1 MRLASLMLF
10 VLASSATAAAAQT
23 PAPQDADAIYKA
35 RCASCHEAGVA
46 RAPNRDGLRRLTPE
60 AIGAALTTGSMREQ
74 GQDLTLAQ
82 IQLLARALG
91 SAPATGTPEGNAC
104 TANDS
109 ASLAK
114 PLEQPNWNGWGAN
127 LAQHRFQPAAM
138 ARLSANDVPRLK
150 LKWAFA
156 FQGVNR
162 AFAQPTV
169 VGGRVFVGSASNA
182 VYSLNANSGCQY
194 WAFKPDAPVRTAIT
208 IGPGMS
214 RASGS
219 RTSGISEP
227 TPMPSMRK
235 LAHSSGS
242 DRSRASRVP
251 TITGAPTL
259 ADGTLYV
266 VTSSAEEV
274 LGANPKYE
282 CCRFRGSISALNA
295 ATGEVRWKSFTIAE
309 EPKPVRKNA
318 QGVQLWGPS
327 GSGVWSSPA
336 VDLKRGVVYITTG
349 DAYSDPA
356 GNTSDA
362 FMAFDIKTGKLL
374 WTRQVTSGDAFNV
387 ACGLPEAFRVN
398 CPEAKGPDHDFG
410 SSPILVDLPNGRRAL
425 IAGQKSGVVHAVDPD
440 RGGEILWQ
448 TRVGK
453 GSALGGVQWGS
464 AFDGRRVYVALSD
477 VIPETAGTAAA
488 PPTPPGQAPPPN
500 TSGGGLFALD
510 PASGQIVWTT
520 PHPGCGDRPGCSPA
534 QSAAVTAIPG
544 IVFSGGIDGHLRA
557 YASRQWRDRLGCGH
571 GAAVPDR
578 ERRHGQRRF
587 ARRTRPGRRWRHGVR
602 EFRIR
607 VRCGEARQRAARVLC
622 GRAISEAVIEAL
634 FGDRHSLRH
643 ARRNTRRHTR
653 HRGTTRLAA
662 IDAHVGSWSWHAY
675 QLARLEVAVQHALC
689 CVLLLEDGAWPTTPL
704 TACVSR
710 RDVLKRVGVAG
721 AAAAVPIDAIAQATR
736 EPFETLTA
744 AEGATLEAIVAR
756 LIPTD
761 ANGPGAAEARAAR
774 YIDRALGGFLASFLV
789 AYRAGLA
796 AIESLRSHGEGRP
809 FTQLS
814 AQDQDAVLTDM
825 ENNAATGIR
834 RTSAVLQLV
843 LSHTSRARSAI
854 RSTAA
859 TRTSSAGISSA
870 IRASA

>member
-10 VLASSATAAAAQT
+10 VLASSVTAAAAQT
-23 PAPQDADAIYKA
+23 PAPQDADAMYKA

-60 AIGAALTTGSMREQ
+60 AIGAALTLGSMREQ
-74 GQDLTLAQ
+74 GQELTLAQ

-104 TANDS
+104 TANEF

-114 PLEQPNWNGWGAN
+114 PLEQPNWNGWGVN

-138 ARLSANDVPRLK
+138 ARLSASDVPRLK

-156 FQGVNR
+156 FPGVNR

-169 VGGRVFVGSASNA
+169 GGGRVFVGSASNT

-208 IGPGMS
+208 IGPGTEQGKWLAYFGDQ
-214 RASGS
+214 RANAYAVDAQTGALVW
-219 RTSGISEP
+219 
-227 TPMPSMRK
+227 K
-235 LAHSSGS
+235 
-242 DRSRASRVP
+242 RSVESFPGA
-251 TITGAPTL
+251 TITGAPAL

-327 GSGVWSSPA
+327 GAGVWSAPA

-356 GNTSDA
+356 ANTSDA

-398 CPEAKGPDHDFG
+398 CPEGKGPDHDFG

-425 IAGQKSGVVHAVDPD
+425 IAGQKSGVVHAVDPG

-464 AFDGRRVYVALSD
+464 AYDGRRVYVALSD

-488 PPTPPGQAPPPN
+488 PPTPPGQAPSPN

-510 PASGQIVWTT
+510 PASGQVVWTT
-520 PHPGCGDRPGCSPA
+520 PHPGCVDRPGCSPA

-557 YASRQWRDRLGCGH
+557 YASDK
-571 GAAVPDR
+571 GAIVWDVDTAQPYKTVNGVTGNGGSLD
-578 ERRHGQRRF
+578 G
-587 ARRTRPGRRWRHGVR
+587 PGPV
-602 EFRIR
+602 
-607 VRCGEARQRAARVLC
+607 V
-622 GRAISEAVIEAL
+622 
-634 FGDRHSLRH
+634 
-643 ARRNTRRHTR
+643 
-653 HRGTTRLAA
+653 
-662 IDAHVGSWSWHAY
+662 VGGMVFVNSGYAF
-675 QLARLEVAVQHALC
+675 VAGKPGN
-689 CVLLLEDGAWPTTPL
+689 VLLAFSVDG
-704 TACVSR
+704 R
-710 RDVLKRVGVAG
+710 
-721 AAAAVPIDAIAQATR
+721 
-736 EPFETLTA
+736 
-744 AEGATLEAIVAR
+744 
-756 LIPTD
+756 
-761 ANGPGAAEARAAR
+761 
-774 YIDRALGGFLASFLV
+774 
-789 AYRAGLA
+789 
-796 AIESLRSHGEGRP
+796 
-809 FTQLS
+809 
-814 AQDQDAVLTDM
+814 
-825 ENNAATGIR
+825 
-834 RTSAVLQLV
+834 
-843 LSHTSRARSAI
+843 
-854 RSTAA
+854 
-859 TRTSSAGISSA
+859 
-870 IRASA
+870 

>member
-10 VLASSATAAAAQT
+10 VLASSVNAAAAQT
-23 PAPQDADAIYKA
+23 PTPQDADAIYKA

-60 AIGAALTTGSMREQ
+60 AISAALTLGSMREQ
-74 GQDLTLAQ
+74 GQELTLAQ

-91 SAPATGTPEGNAC
+91 SAPATGTPAGNAC

-156 FQGVNR
+156 FPGVNR

-169 VGGRVFVGSASNA
+169 VGGRVFVGSASTA

-208 IGPGMS
+208 IGAGEQGRWLAYFGDQRATAYAVDAQTGALVWKRSVESFPG
-214 RASGS
+214 A
-219 RTSGISEP
+219 
-227 TPMPSMRK
+227 
-235 LAHSSGS
+235 
-242 DRSRASRVP
+242 

-282 CCRFRGSISALNA
+282 CCKFRGSISALNA

-309 EPKPVRKNA
+309 EAKPVRKNA

-327 GSGVWSSPA
+327 GAGVWSSPA
-336 VDLKRGVVYITTG
+336 VDLKRGVVYVTTG

-356 GNTSDA
+356 GTTSDS

-374 WTRQVTSGDAFNV
+374 WTRQVTSGDAYNV

-398 CPEAKGPDHDFG
+398 CPEGKGPDHDFG

-440 RGGEILWQ
+440 RGGELLWQ

-464 AFDGRRVYVALSD
+464 AYDGRRVYVALSD

-488 PPTPPGQAPPPN
+488 PPTAPGQAPPPN

-510 PASGQIVWTT
+510 PSSGQIVWTT
-520 PHPGCGDRPGCSPA
+520 PHPGCGNQPGCSPA

-557 YASRQWRDRLGCGH
+557 YAADK
-571 GAAVPDR
+571 GAIVWDVDTAQPYKTVNGVTGSGGSLD
-578 ERRHGQRRF
+578 G
-587 ARRTRPGRRWRHGVR
+587 PGPV
-602 EFRIR
+602 
-607 VRCGEARQRAARVLC
+607 V
-622 GRAISEAVIEAL
+622 
-634 FGDRHSLRH
+634 
-643 ARRNTRRHTR
+643 
-653 HRGTTRLAA
+653 
-662 IDAHVGSWSWHAY
+662 VGGMVFVNSGYAFVSGKPGN
-675 QLARLEVAVQHALC
+675 
-689 CVLLLEDGAWPTTPL
+689 VLLAFSVDG
-704 TACVSR
+704 R
-710 RDVLKRVGVAG
+710 
-721 AAAAVPIDAIAQATR
+721 
-736 EPFETLTA
+736 
-744 AEGATLEAIVAR
+744 
-756 LIPTD
+756 
-761 ANGPGAAEARAAR
+761 
-774 YIDRALGGFLASFLV
+774 
-789 AYRAGLA
+789 
-796 AIESLRSHGEGRP
+796 
-809 FTQLS
+809 
-814 AQDQDAVLTDM
+814 
-825 ENNAATGIR
+825 
-834 RTSAVLQLV
+834 
-843 LSHTSRARSAI
+843 
-854 RSTAA
+854 
-859 TRTSSAGISSA
+859 
-870 IRASA
+870 